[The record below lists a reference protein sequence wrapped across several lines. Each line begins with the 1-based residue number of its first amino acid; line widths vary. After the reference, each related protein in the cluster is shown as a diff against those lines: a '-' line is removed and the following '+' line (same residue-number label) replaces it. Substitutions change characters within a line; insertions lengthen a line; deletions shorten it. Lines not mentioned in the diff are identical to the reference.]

1 METRKGKYM
10 ETFTGEFFYPVDPRI
25 EEVNIRDIAHGLSLI
40 CRFGGQCKYFYSVAQ
55 HCLNVSHDLKKQ
67 NFDEVIQLYGLL
79 HDASEAYISDIVSP
93 LKPELPDYK
102 SYEKKIEEAIYNR
115 FGLDY
120 PTEEIHSIIKRSD
133 IDVFCNEALVL
144 MKNNNNW
151 IGTFDYRK
159 LNIDLRQRSMNEVEK
174 EYIETQK
181 RLSRKIK

>member
-10 ETFTGEFFYPVDPRI
+10 ETYTGEFFYPVDPRI
-25 EEVNIRDIAHGLSLI
+25 EEVNIKDIAHGLSLI

-55 HCLNVSHDLKKQ
+55 HCLNVSNDLKQQKY
-67 NFDEVIQLYGLL
+67 DEVIQLYGLL

-102 SYEKKIEEAIYNR
+102 LYEKKIEETIFNR

-120 PTEEIHSIIKRSD
+120 PDEEIHKIIKKSD

-144 MKNNNNW
+144 MNNKNNW
-151 IGTFDYRK
+151 IDNFDYRK
-159 LNIDLRQRSMNEVEK
+159 LDIDLKRRDMSEVEK

-181 RLSRKIK
+181 RLSKRIK